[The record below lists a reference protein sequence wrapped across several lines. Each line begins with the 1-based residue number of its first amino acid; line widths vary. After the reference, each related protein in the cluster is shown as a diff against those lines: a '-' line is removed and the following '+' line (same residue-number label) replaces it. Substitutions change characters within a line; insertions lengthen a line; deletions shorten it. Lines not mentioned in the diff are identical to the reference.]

1 MILAAFPASSARV
14 SPVIK
19 FLFCSFQGPE
29 YWNAMCSRKPIKKPL
44 PRIFCTHPFINTTIK
59 NCVPILIMHTSQ
71 IRKNT
76 STEMNHIGMVPIQ
89 KTHRYFW
96 KPPLLLMMGSF
107 HVIASTLVVE
117 HFESFLTFRAQDC
130 PKLPWRMISTQNSG
144 QKKIQPSW

>member
-1 MILAAFPASSARV
+1 MGDPCCISSLKCTCRTSHQISVLLVPRARV
-14 SPVIK
+14 
-19 FLFCSFQGPE
+19 LE
-29 YWNAMCSRKPIKKPL
+29 RRNLENMCSRKPIKKPL

-59 NCVPILIMHTSQ
+59 NRVPILVMHTSQ

-89 KTHRYFW
+89 KTHGYFW

-130 PKLPWRMISTQNSG
+130 PKLPW
-144 QKKIQPSW
+144 